1 MRAEITNSSLE
12 VDDEL
17 SNDFTS
23 ILENSDER
31 ITPFMNLF
39 WQQQKKLLT
48 SSHTGERYHH
58 PMIIRFCLSH
68 AAKSPSCYEE
78 LRNSKVL
85 VLPSQKRLK
94 DYRNAIRPQRGFQEE
109 VVEEFKVLTDPYFW
123 CTEICG
129 SVIWWNEGD
138 IKPCVGQS
146 ERRTDWFYWT
156 MVFWRKQMKL
166 LNMPLHFLY
175 KGSAQSSSLAL
186 YILQQQV
193 SQQHKMM
200 PLFWKAVAI
209 LETSCNLWVIAASS
223 DGVSPN
229 RRFYRLHKPLDGG
242 ADTCATI
249 Q

>member
-1 MRAEITNSSLE
+1 
-12 VDDEL
+12 
-17 SNDFTS
+17 
-23 ILENSDER
+23 
-31 ITPFMNLF
+31 
-39 WQQQKKLLT
+39 
-48 SSHTGERYHH
+48 
-58 PMIIRFCLSH
+58 
-68 AAKSPSCYEE
+68 
-78 LRNSKVL
+78 
-85 VLPSQKRLK
+85 
-94 DYRNAIRPQRGFQEE
+94 
-109 VVEEFKVLTDPYFW
+109 
-123 CTEICG
+123 
-129 SVIWWNEGD
+129 
-138 IKPCVGQS
+138 
-146 ERRTDWFYWT
+146 
-156 MVFWRKQMKL
+156 MKL